1 MIKIFYTK
9 KDRELVDDLREEI
22 KDLKEKKEKS
32 DKIIANNEY
41 VFLADLS
48 EEKDKNI
55 VLNKELSSKNVEI
68 KKLNGRIGGYVK
80 QNNKLQKENS
90 NFRAQLDKAIN
101 DLELATKRI
110 KELESNRYLKV
121 DIPVKNR
128 NHKQIMKI
136 KSGVRTGKIMKGIN
150 NG

>member
-9 KDRELVDDLREEI
+9 KDRELVDNLREEI

-32 DKIIANNEY
+32 DKIIDNNEY